1 MSNKG
6 LDITFVHY
14 GIRKEDMNT
23 IESLAK
29 EQDIDIEWLKELIKS
44 YHEKKIRNQDVED
57 KEIQK
62 LIEEYLNKID
72 K

>member
-1 MSNKG
+1 MANKG
-6 LDITFVHY
+6 LDLTFVHY
-14 GIRKEDMNT
+14 GIRKEDMNK
-23 IESLAK
+23 IELLAK

-44 YHEKKIRNQDVED
+44 YHEKKIRNQEVED

-62 LIEEYLNKID
+62 LIEEYLNKIE